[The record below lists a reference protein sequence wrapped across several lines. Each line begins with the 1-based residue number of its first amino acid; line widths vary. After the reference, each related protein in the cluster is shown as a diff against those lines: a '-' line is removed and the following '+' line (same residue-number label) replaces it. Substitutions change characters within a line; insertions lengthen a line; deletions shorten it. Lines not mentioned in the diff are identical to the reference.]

1 MHTKCYNFGCSLV
14 RLLTRFQN
22 DFGSDRFI
30 AIPAKSFMHRLSSH
44 YIIRRFKIVSLFLV
58 LIFLSLPLAVGC
70 FLYGWYAD
78 DVAWMQY
85 AGIALVSSL
94 LFKVLS
100 VLMAGRV
107 KCPLCMAA
115 PLTNLGCVKH
125 SSAQTLFGS
134 HKLAVATSVL
144 FGGKFRCPYCGE
156 TTGMNIRDRSRR
168 RDFR

>member
-1 MHTKCYNFGCSLV
+1 MCVFGCSLV
-14 RLLTRFQN
+14 RLLATSKY
-22 DFGSDRFI
+22 DFGSDRFL
-30 AIPAKSFMHRLSSH
+30 AIPANSFMHRLSSH
-44 YIIRRFKIVSLFLV
+44 YVLRRFKVASLFFLLV
-58 LIFLSLPLAVGC
+58 FLLLPFTIVF
-70 FLYGWYAD
+70 FLYGLYAND
-78 DVAWMQY
+78 AAWVQY

-115 PLTNLGCVKH
+115 PLTNLGCAKH

-144 FGGKFRCPYCGE
+144 FEGKFRCPYCGE
-156 TTGMNIRDRSRR
+156 TTAMQVRDRDGSRDLR
-168 RDFR
+168 

>member
-1 MHTKCYNFGCSLV
+1 MLKIYLEFDQ
-14 RLLTRFQN
+14 F
-22 DFGSDRFI
+22 F
-30 AIPAKSFMHRLSSH
+30 AISARSSMHRLSSH
-44 YIIRRFKIVSLFLV
+44 YILKRFKVASLFFLLV
-58 LIFLSLPLAVGC
+58 FLLLPFTIVF
-70 FLYGWYAD
+70 FLYGLYAND
-78 DVAWMQY
+78 AAWMRY

-115 PLTNLGCVKH
+115 PLTNLGCAKH

-144 FGGKFRCPYCGE
+144 FEGKFRCPYCGE
-156 TTGMNIRDRSRR
+156 TTAMQVRDRDGSRNLR
-168 RDFR
+168 